1 MSLRFS
7 RRDFLN
13 VLKYV
18 GGAVIAALGGTYY
31 TTEFEPS
38 WVEVSHVEIP
48 LISLPDAFDGFRI
61 VQISDIHI
69 GGWMDRS
76 RLEHVVEL
84 VLEQKPDLVVATGDY
99 VIGHSWSFELDQ
111 AANDFVEIMTPL
123 TQAYKVIGVMGN
135 HDHWTDAARSRDMLA
150 RAGVM
155 ELKNDF
161 HVLEKNGDVLYV
173 AGVDDIY
180 VGADRLDELLLKLP
194 TGVPTILLAHEPDFA
209 DETSITGKFLLQL
222 SGHSHGGQVVVPF
235 VGPIVLP
242 RWAKKYP
249 TGLYNLGGMWL
260 YTNRGVGMTDPFVR
274 FNCRPEITVFTLNGP
289 E

>member
-1 MSLRFS
+1 MRLRLS

-13 VLKYV
+13 VLKYL
-18 GGAVIAALGGTYY
+18 GGATIAALGGTYY

-38 WVEVSHVEIP
+38 WVEVSQVEIP
-48 LISLPDAFDGFRI
+48 LLSLPSAFDGFRI

-69 GGWMDRS
+69 GGWMDRN
-76 RLEHVVEL
+76 RLEHIVEL

-99 VIGHSWSFELDQ
+99 VIGHAWSFELDK
-111 AANDFVEIMTPL
+111 AANDFVEVMAPL

-150 RAGVM
+150 RAGVL

-161 HVLEKNGDVLYV
+161 HVLEKNGDALYV

-180 VGADRLDELLLKLP
+180 VGADRLDELLVKLP

-209 DETSITGKFLLQL
+209 DETSVTGKFLLQL
-222 SGHSHGGQVVVPF
+222 SGHSHGGQVVIPF
-235 VGPIVLP
+235 VGAPVLP
-242 RWAKKYP
+242 RWARNYP
-249 TGLYNLGGMWL
+249 AGLYKLRDMFL
-260 YTNRGVGMTDPFVR
+260 YTNRGVGMTEPFVR
-274 FNCRPEITVFTLNGP
+274 FNCRPEITVFTLNGTA
-289 E
+289 